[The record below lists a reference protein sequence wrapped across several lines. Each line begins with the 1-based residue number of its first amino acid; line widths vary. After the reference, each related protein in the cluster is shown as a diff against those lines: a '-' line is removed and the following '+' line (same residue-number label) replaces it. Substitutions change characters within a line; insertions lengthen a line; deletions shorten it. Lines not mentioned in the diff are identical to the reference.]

1 MFFAPTLTHQRARV
15 IWCVQPRTNSLKGC
29 RVAIASG
36 SSGSGAKMQ
45 SRANLDWRHT
55 RKKGYAVTNTTPAYW
70 VACAAAAREKK
81 APGAPIASRVGSRKS
96 SRPDAFPW
104 LETVECTGPQMERV
118 ANRFVRWKN
127 ISADAEWHS
136 GDKRTNTCI
145 AVEFQNL
152 RGQWCPRFEKRTSSL
167 GQCFGLFAA
176 TVFVEGALVTVYCGR
191 VQRSKRT
198 PFCVDSKRY
207 TAEITSEGKKNRGS
221 LILLVG
227 QSIASR
233 TISTV
238 GRRSEVTFVC
248 ARVEGCLRLATS
260 QLGKSFSFPM
270 AGAL

>member
-1 MFFAPTLTHQRARV
+1 
-15 IWCVQPRTNSLKGC
+15 
-29 RVAIASG
+29 
-36 SSGSGAKMQ
+36 
-45 SRANLDWRHT
+45 
-55 RKKGYAVTNTTPAYW
+55 
-70 VACAAAAREKK
+70 
-81 APGAPIASRVGSRKS
+81 
-96 SRPDAFPW
+96 
-104 LETVECTGPQMERV
+104 MERV

-152 RGQWCPRFEKRTSSL
+152 RGQWCPRFE
-167 GQCFGLFAA
+167 
-176 TVFVEGALVTVYCGR
+176 
-191 VQRSKRT
+191 KRT

-260 QLGKSFSFPM
+260 QLGKSFSYGGGFVM
-270 AGAL
+270 

>member
-1 MFFAPTLTHQRARV
+1 
-15 IWCVQPRTNSLKGC
+15 
-29 RVAIASG
+29 
-36 SSGSGAKMQ
+36 
-45 SRANLDWRHT
+45 
-55 RKKGYAVTNTTPAYW
+55 
-70 VACAAAAREKK
+70 
-81 APGAPIASRVGSRKS
+81 
-96 SRPDAFPW
+96 
-104 LETVECTGPQMERV
+104 MERV

-152 RGQWCPRFEKRTSSL
+152 RGQWCPRFE
-167 GQCFGLFAA
+167 
-176 TVFVEGALVTVYCGR
+176 
-191 VQRSKRT
+191 KRT

-248 ARVEGCLRLATS
+248 ARVEGCLRFATS
-260 QLGKSFSFPM
+260 QLGKSFSYGGGFVM
-270 AGAL
+270 

>member
-1 MFFAPTLTHQRARV
+1 
-15 IWCVQPRTNSLKGC
+15 
-29 RVAIASG
+29 
-36 SSGSGAKMQ
+36 
-45 SRANLDWRHT
+45 
-55 RKKGYAVTNTTPAYW
+55 
-70 VACAAAAREKK
+70 
-81 APGAPIASRVGSRKS
+81 
-96 SRPDAFPW
+96 
-104 LETVECTGPQMERV
+104 MERV

-207 TAEITSEGKKNRGS
+207 TAEITSEGKKKPRIVDSAGGPEYCFAHYINSGEEERGN
-221 LILLVG
+221 
-227 QSIASR
+227 
-233 TISTV
+233 
-238 GRRSEVTFVC
+238 
-248 ARVEGCLRLATS
+248 LRLRPCGRLFATRDIAVGEE
-260 QLGKSFSFPM
+260 LLFPYGGGFVM
-270 AGAL
+270 

>member
-1 MFFAPTLTHQRARV
+1 MVRSTTNKLAKRVQGCNRQRKLRKRRQDAIAGKLGLEAHAKERLHRNKHNER
-15 IWCVQPRTNSLKGC
+15 Q
-29 RVAIASG
+29 RVA
-36 SSGSGAKMQ
+36 
-45 SRANLDWRHT
+45 R
-55 RKKGYAVTNTTPAYW
+55 
-70 VACAAAAREKK
+70 AAAAREKK

-191 VQRSKRT
+191 VQRSMCT